1 MEVDM
6 KTIAT
11 VGVLAFLLSFVV
23 TFLYEGWKDRE
34 FWKEIVRTW
43 K

>member
-1 MEVDM
+1 MEAV
-6 KTIAT
+6 KTIAVT
-11 VGVLAFLLSFVV
+11 GVVAFLV
-23 TFLYEGWKDRE
+23 TFLYEAWKDQE